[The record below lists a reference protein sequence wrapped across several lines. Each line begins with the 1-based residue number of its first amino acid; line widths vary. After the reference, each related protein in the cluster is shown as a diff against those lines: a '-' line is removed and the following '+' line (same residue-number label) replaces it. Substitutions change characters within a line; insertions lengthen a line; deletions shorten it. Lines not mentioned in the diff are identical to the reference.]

1 MLASHHRAFFMRFLR
16 TIDPIISQLFHCIIA
31 PTTKETMSPQ
41 SLLLAILA
49 IASYSASAF
58 VSVAPYTTKTS
69 TTKLMMAEEVKAA
82 PQVTGEQLESMLQ
95 EWDTPL
101 VVDAYATWCGPCLL
115 MSPEFEAA
123 AKDLEGKVRFVKLD
137 TDLEPQMAGRLGI
150 MGLPTLLFLDKNDD
164 TEAVEQ
170 GKAPMAVLKERI
182 EGALKKESIV
192 DLCNYHFFKGPM
204 PTQLS

>member
-1 MLASHHRAFFMRFLR
+1 
-16 TIDPIISQLFHCIIA
+16 
-31 PTTKETMSPQ
+31 MSPQ
-41 SLLLAILA
+41 SLLLAIMA

-58 VSVAPYTTKTS
+58 APVTPYTSKTS
-69 TTKLMMAEEVKAA
+69 FTTTTQLKMAEEIKAA
-82 PQVTGEQLESMLQ
+82 PMVTGEQLETMLQ

-164 TEAVEQ
+164 MEAVEQ

-182 EGALKKESIV
+182 EGALRKDSIV
-192 DLCNYHFFKGPM
+192 DLANYHFFGGPM

>member
-1 MLASHHRAFFMRFLR
+1 
-16 TIDPIISQLFHCIIA
+16 
-31 PTTKETMSPQ
+31 MSPQ

-58 VSVAPYTTKTS
+58 APVTPYTSKTS
-69 TTKLMMAEEVKAA
+69 TTTTQLQMAEEIKAA
-82 PQVTGEQLESMLQ
+82 PMVTGEQLETMLQ

-164 TEAVEQ
+164 MEAVEH

-182 EGALKKESIV
+182 EGALRKDSIV
-192 DLCNYHFFKGPM
+192 DLANYHFFGGPM